1 MSSLVK
7 CSAWICRHKKP
18 QKCAEIEVKDEVD
31 GVEVILY
38 IKLCGQCL
46 TDALEEFE

>member
-1 MSSLVK
+1 MSLTK
-7 CSAWICRHKKP
+7 CSAWICRDKEK
-18 QKCAEIEVKDEVD
+18 QKCAKIEVKDEVD

-46 TDALEEFE
+46 TDALEEIE